1 MRLAHVLAHYRS
13 KLQGA
18 TLIELAILLAIGGI
32 LMALA
37 VPNYRGWIADARLT
51 TQAEA
56 LAATLNRAR
65 SAAIRGGQ
73 RVTVCK
79 SADRQTCNVAGGWD
93 QGWLVFADDDRDGAR
108 DDTEATLHVE
118 APAPLPVTIVANH
131 PLADYVSYTSIGHP
145 RLINGGLQMG
155 TFVACSPGRRA
166 IKVILAASGRVRLE
180 KAGETCP

>member
-1 MRLAHVLAHYRS
+1 MHRPATLAHHPPQPR
-13 KLQGA
+13 GA
-18 TLIELAILLAIGGI
+18 TLIELAILLAIGSL

-37 VPNYRGWIADARLT
+37 VPNYRDWIADARLA

-56 LAATLNRAR
+56 LAATLSRAR
-65 SAAIRGGQ
+65 SAAIRSGQ

-79 SADRQTCNVAGGWD
+79 SADRQTCTPAGSWD

-108 DDTEATLHVE
+108 DGDEATLHVE
-118 APAPLPVTIVANH
+118 APAPFPVTIAANH

-166 IKVILAASGRVRLE
+166 IKVILAASGRVRLDR
-180 KAGETCP
+180 AGETCP